1 MPVAA
6 ISATRA
12 AVASHSVGGVNQ
24 FTQRFPEFADDY
36 GTALVRTNRTPGTEE
51 AMSDIGKLLESH
63 LPSMRRYAQTMT
75 RNADR
80 IDDLVQTCAVRALA
94 NQHLWREGSD
104 LRAWLFTILHN
115 QFVDESRRHNRE
127 EKRRPIAG
135 GAPPMLPCTDPEMAL
150 RLRECSAALSKL
162 PGCEKQ
168 IVLLATV
175 QGIAYRDLAVML
187 DIPVGSVASRLA
199 RARVHLRHLTDEA
212 ASSKK
217 RDGANASTVRLAA

>member
-1 MPVAA
+1 
-6 ISATRA
+6 
-12 AVASHSVGGVNQ
+12 
-24 FTQRFPEFADDY
+24 
-36 GTALVRTNRTPGTEE
+36 
-51 AMSDIGKLLESH
+51 MSDIGKLLKPH

-80 IDDLVQTCAVRALA
+80 ADDLVQTCAVRALA

-115 QFVDESRRHNRE
+115 QFVDESRRHTRE
-127 EKRRPIAG
+127 ENRRPIAG
-135 GAPPMLPCTDPEMAL
+135 GVPPMLPGADPEMAL
-150 RLRECSAALSKL
+150 QLLECSTALSKL

-168 IVLLATV
+168 TVLLATM
-175 QGIAYRDLAVML
+175 QGVAYRDLAVML

-199 RARVHLRHLTDEA
+199 RARDHLRQLTDEA

-217 RDGANASTVRLAA
+217 RDGANASTGRRTV

>member
-1 MPVAA
+1 
-6 ISATRA
+6 
-12 AVASHSVGGVNQ
+12 
-24 FTQRFPEFADDY
+24 
-36 GTALVRTNRTPGTEE
+36 
-51 AMSDIGKLLESH
+51 MSDIGKLLEAH

-80 IDDLVQTCAVRALA
+80 TDDLVQTCAVRALA

-104 LRAWLFTILHN
+104 LRAWLFTLLHN

-127 EKRRPIAG
+127 ENRRPIAG
-135 GAPPMLPCTDPEMAL
+135 GVPPMLPCTDPEMAL